1 MIKVVHI
8 YRQAKPGAYSIEG
21 LFRAIGN
28 ELRKHIELIE
38 YEVSERREILTDLRR
53 LRNLRVDVYHV
64 VGDVHYLVP
73 GLPRG
78 KCVLTIHDVYHYLF
92 SLSGLRRRLYK
103 WFWLVLPIRFAGAV
117 TAISNETR
125 ENICKH
131 LRIPWNKIELIPN
144 CYNPMFRYISKNY
157 QSENPSILQV
167 GTTPHKNV
175 PRLAQALKGIKCKL
189 VLIGNVD
196 RSLHEILQKNSV
208 QYENHENLSYEELF
222 KKYVDSD
229 IVTFVSTR
237 EGFGLP
243 IIEAFATGRP
253 LITSN
258 TPPMSEVASDGACL
272 VNSSDISDIRKGILR
287 VMSDQTYREA
297 LVRKGLNRARCFS
310 AAEAAHRY
318 LDVYRRLS
326 NQ

>member
-1 MIKVVHI
+1 MKVVHI

-21 LFRAIGN
+21 LFGAIGN

-53 LRNLRVDVYHV
+53 LRTFKVDVYHIT
-64 VGDVHYLVP
+64 GDVHYLVP

-78 KCVLTIHDVYHYLF
+78 KCVLTIHDIGNYLF
-92 SLSGLRRRLYK
+92 SRNGARRRLYK
-103 WFWLVLPIRFAGAV
+103 WFWLVFPIRFAGAV

-131 LRIPWNKIELIPN
+131 LRIPWNKIEVIPN
-144 CYNPMFRYISKNY
+144 CYNPIFQYIPKDY
-157 QSENPSILQV
+157 RSENPTILQV
-167 GTTPHKNV
+167 GTNPHKNV

-189 VLIGNVD
+189 VLIGHVD
-196 RSLHEILQKNSV
+196 SSLREILQKNSV
-208 QYENHENLSYEELF
+208 QYENHENLSHEEVF
-222 KKYVDSD
+222 EKYVDSD
-229 IVTFVSTR
+229 IVTFVSTS

-258 TPPMSEVASDGACL
+258 ASPMSEVASDGACL

-297 LVRKGLNRARCFS
+297 LVGKGLNRARCFS
-310 AAEAAHRY
+310 AAEAARRY

-326 NQ
+326 KQ